1 LLFIYLNMKKIF
13 IILIAV
19 AGFTSCTKSV
29 QQSKTEEKVLVVPG
43 FSSDSAYAYIQQQ
56 VDFGARVPNTVAHDR
71 CAAYLSAKLRSFG
84 AEVVEQK
91 ADLKAFDGTVLK
103 SVNLIG
109 SYNTKAE
116 NRVVLFSHWDSRPWA
131 DNDPDP
137 KNHKKPVM
145 AANDGASGV
154 GVLLEMARLIEKN
167 KPAIGVDIVFLDSE
181 DYGQSEAVGGQAN
194 EDSWCLG
201 TQYWAANPHVQ
212 GYRARY
218 GILLDMVGG
227 KQATFYR
234 EQASE
239 YYAASVVNTVWS
251 QAKSLGFGQY
261 FVDDKGG
268 AITDDHI
275 YVNKIIGIP
284 CIDIIQ
290 YDPNTGGFASYWH
303 TVDDTMKNVDKT
315 TLFAVGTTLMHVVYN
330 EK

>member
-1 LLFIYLNMKKIF
+1 MKKIF